1 MPLTKGF
8 DYITFYID
16 IMKKKLTPY
25 FLYFTCMK
33 YLSGSVINPLQI
45 GFLQAMY
52 LFASLLPSPL
62 IPSYW
67 LPFKHSK
74 KNTPNMEGNLLSSP
88 YVRER
93 KYTFRVLNNNPHKK
107 KTVNF
112 DSGIVFPKRKSV
124 GHSSSTNPHVLLPT
138 QYAIET
144 KPVWKNPILKL
155 MQPISLVFTFP
166 SRLNNLEMGL

>member
-1 MPLTKGF
+1 MCSLYHDQAILVNNWAHATYKGLWLY
-8 DYITFYID
+8 YILYRYYE
-16 IMKKKLTPY
+16 KKLTPY

-107 KTVNF
+107 KLSTL
-112 DSGIVFPKRKSV
+112 ILEL
-124 GHSSSTNPHVLLPT
+124 SSQKENQLATPPPQTFMSYSPPSMLLELNPYGKTL
-138 QYAIET
+138 Y
-144 KPVWKNPILKL
+144 WNWC
-155 MQPISLVFTFP
+155 
-166 SRLNNLEMGL
+166 SRFH